1 MQLKTEVTT
10 PEGRHNVDN
19 VFLAGSRWHAVWRVA
34 TAAGLDSQPS
44 RVLARIHGLRN
55 RLLARARWWRID
67 PSFIHRIVG
76 LAANLMEPLGEDH
89 YSELVS
95 EIVES
100 LDYAFDDFYQRR
112 YGVVGLAGELIARG
126 QQAAYDAIAAEYEPV
141 GDDLEAFTCGVCRL
155 MTLVFPSEARQAAQ
169 WSVLDY
175 RDAAEGTDE
184 ATPPECIEAI
194 TWSVDVEGTPW
205 YEYLQAW
212 DAGD

>member
-10 PEGRHNVDN
+10 PEGHHVVDN
-19 VFLAGSRWHAVWRVA
+19 AFLAGSRWHAVWRVA
-34 TAAGLDSQPS
+34 TAAGPDSQPS
-44 RVLARIHGLRN
+44 QVLARIHGLRC

-76 LAANLMEPLGEDH
+76 LAANLMEPLGADH

-95 EIVES
+95 EVVES

-112 YGVVGLAGELIARG
+112 HGVVGLAGELIARG
-126 QQAAYDAIAAEYEPV
+126 QQAAYDAVAAEYEPV
-141 GDDLEAFTCGVCRL
+141 GDDLEAFACGVCRL
-155 MTLVFPSEARQAAQ
+155 MTLVFPSEAGRAEQ

-175 RDAAEGTDE
+175 RDTAEGTDE
-184 ATPPECIEAI
+184 ATPPGCMEVI